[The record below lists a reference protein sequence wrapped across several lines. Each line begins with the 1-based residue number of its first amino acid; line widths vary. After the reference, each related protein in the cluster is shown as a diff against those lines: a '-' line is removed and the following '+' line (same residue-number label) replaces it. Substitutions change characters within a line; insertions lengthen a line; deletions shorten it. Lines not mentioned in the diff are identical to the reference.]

1 MEAESP
7 ASFLAHRPFL
17 ITVSKSCFPRRG
29 FEVRHRVCI
38 FIDGSN
44 IYHNLDNIRPGYKLH
59 YGKLIDHIIH
69 RGDRV
74 LVKAYYFGSDQ
85 PGPNF
90 GQSSF
95 FYELRNLGIETTI
108 FPLVDRGGRQL
119 EKGVD
124 VGLAVKMLAM
134 AKDGSFDY
142 GVLVAGDKDYVQL
155 VSEVQRAGRVVELVG
170 IRGSVSSE
178 LKAQANNLVYYIND
192 FASQVELIH
201 PPRDGGIQPVER
213 REEPVEAPAAAA
225 QSE

>member
-1 MEAESP
+1 M
-7 ASFLAHRPFL
+7 RD
-17 ITVSKSCFPRRG
+17 
-29 FEVRHRVCI
+29 RVCI

-44 IYHNLDNIRPGYKLH
+44 IYHNLDNIRLGYKLH
-59 YGKLIDHIIH
+59 YGKLIDYIIH

-134 AKDGSFDY
+134 AKDQSFDY

-155 VSEVQRAGRVVELVG
+155 VSEVQRAGRVVELIG

-192 FASQVELIH
+192 FASQVELVH
-201 PPRDGGIQPVER
+201 SPRDGGIQPIER
-213 REEPVEAPAAAA
+213 REEAADAPATPA